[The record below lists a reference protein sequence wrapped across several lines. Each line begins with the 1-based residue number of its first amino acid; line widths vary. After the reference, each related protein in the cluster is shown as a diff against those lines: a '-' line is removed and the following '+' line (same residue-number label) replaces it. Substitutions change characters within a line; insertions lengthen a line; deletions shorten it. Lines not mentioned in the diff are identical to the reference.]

1 MGKIVFWLV
10 VVFVVLLALRL
21 VNVANAKRRRDEA
34 AAAGRRPTGG
44 DRMVRCV
51 RCGLYLPQA
60 EAASSTAGYV
70 CADGRCAERR

>member
-10 VVFVVLLALRL
+10 VVFVVLLGLRL
-21 VNVANAKRRRDEA
+21 MNLAAAKRRRDEA
-34 AAAGRRPTGG
+34 AARRPAATA

-60 EAASSTAGYV
+60 EAAPSAAGYV
-70 CADGRCAERR
+70 CADGRCSERR

>member
-10 VVFVVLLALRL
+10 VAFVVLLGLRL
-21 VNVANAKRRRDEA
+21 LNVASAKRRRDEA
-34 AAAGRRPTGG
+34 AAAGRPGTGG

-60 EAASSTAGYV
+60 EATSSAAGYV

>member
-1 MGKIVFWLV
+1 VGKIIFWLV
-10 VVFVVLLALRL
+10 VVFVVMLGLRL
-21 VNVANAKRRRDEA
+21 LSFATAKRRHDQTA
-34 AAAGRRPTGG
+34 ARRPAPPG